1 MTPLPARLE
10 SHMRNRLTIA
20 MAATIV
26 VAALGGFGAPVRAKQ
41 DRTPPAAGNSPVPAR
56 FSGQWRLNTDLST
69 PVPDDENAATGG
81 RAGGRG
87 GRPAGGG
94 GGGMGRRGGG
104 GGGFGGGFGGRG
116 GAGGYGGGGGG
127 ERSSMSSEDTLKLH
141 AIRREFTEMPGGLTI
156 VASPS
161 QVILTSD
168 EGRVRKFATDG
179 KKQELDL
186 LTAKVDVTSTWVE
199 DMLTQQWS
207 SGRTG
212 FAVTSQLT
220 SENKIL
226 VISIAPAPDK
236 NDKNDPAAPAG
247 GGPLAK
253 YVYERVETAGRIIF

>member
-1 MTPLPARLE
+1 
-10 SHMRNRLTIA
+10 MRNRLTIA

-26 VAALGGFGAPVRAKQ
+26 VAALAGFGAPVSAKQ
-41 DRTPPAAGNSPVPAR
+41 DRPPSAAGTSLVPAR

-69 PVPDDENAATGG
+69 PVPDDENAGAGG

-94 GGGMGRRGGG
+94 GGGGMGRRGGGG

-116 GAGGYGGGGGG
+116 GAGGYGGGSGG

-199 DMLTQQWS
+199 DTLKQHWS
-207 SGRTG
+207 AGRTG
-212 FAVTSQLT
+212 FAVTYQLT

-226 VISIAPAPDK
+226 VISITPAADK
-236 NDKNDPAAPAG
+236 NDKSEPAAPG
-247 GGPLAK
+247 GGAPLAK